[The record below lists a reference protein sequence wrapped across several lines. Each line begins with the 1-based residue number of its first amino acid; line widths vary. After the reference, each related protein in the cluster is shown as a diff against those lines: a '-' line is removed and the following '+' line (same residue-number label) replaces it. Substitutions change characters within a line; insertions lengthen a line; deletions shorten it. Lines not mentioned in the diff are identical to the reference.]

1 MNENMIGI
9 DVAKCNLDL
18 HFFPSGESGRIPNNQ
33 HGYEE
38 LVARISGNTAV
49 KILVESTA
57 CYHIPLQ
64 NFLAGRGYAVYVLNP
79 KLVRDYAKSC
89 GKLAKTDAIDAAMI
103 AKYGATHELRAPSDG
118 SEALRRFKL
127 LINRRRQL
135 IRMQS
140 TEKIHGKQY
149 EILGDG
155 QLLQATKEHIAF
167 CDAQLAVL
175 DKEIDSLLASTPNL
189 KERYDIMVGI
199 RGVGKATAYEL
210 IAEMPELGTIGKR
223 EVTALAGLAP
233 MNRDSGARRGQR
245 HIGGGRVRVRNAL
258 FMACL
263 SAIQHNPVIAT
274 YYKRLREEGCKPFKV
289 AIIACMH
296 KLLLHINSICRRK

>member
-9 DVAKCNLDL
+9 DGAKCNLDL
-18 HFFPSGESGRIPNNQ
+18 HFFPSGESGRIPNNP

-38 LVARISGNTAV
+38 LLARIAGNMAV
-49 KILVESTA
+49 KILLESTA

-89 GKLAKTDAIDAAMI
+89 GKLAKTDAIDAAII
-103 AKYGATHELRAPSDG
+103 AKYGATHELRAPSAD
-118 SEALRRFKL
+118 SEDFRRFKA

-135 IRMQS
+135 VKMQS
-140 TEKIHGKQY
+140 IEKIHGKQY
-149 EILGDG
+149 QTLGEER
-155 QLLQATKEHIAF
+155 LFQATKECISF
-167 CDAQLAVL
+167 YDTQLAIL
-175 DKEIDSLLASTPNL
+175 DEEIDSILASATDL
-189 KERYDIMVGI
+189 KERYDSMVCI

-210 IAEMPELGTIGKR
+210 IAEIPELGTIGKR
-223 EVTALAGLAP
+223 EVAALAGLAP
-233 MNRDSGARRGQR
+233 MNRDSGTRRGQR

-258 FMACL
+258 FMACF
-263 SAIQHNPVIAT
+263 SAIQHNPVIAA

-289 AIIACMH
+289 AIVACMH